1 MMDSCQLSL
10 ICKECLTLID
20 ISKSISSILVM
31 SARYKVPDKTSTS
44 RLKGALVR
52 LKGIP
57 VDQKGQLVW
66 LKGDLIDQKGELVWL
81 KGDPVD
87 QKDEPV
93 RLKGDLVDQKGEL
106 VR

>member
-1 MMDSCQLSL
+1 MTYLKSILMMDSCQLSL
-10 ICKECLTLID
+10 IYKECLTLID

-44 RLKGALVR
+44 RLKGELVR

-57 VDQKGQLVW
+57 VDQKG
-66 LKGDLIDQKGELVWL
+66 ELVRL

-87 QKDEPV
+87 QKDELV
-93 RLKGDLVDQKGEL
+93 QLKGDLVDQKEEL